1 MPGQPAAPARLSR
14 KEKQAHTRSR
24 LIEAA
29 GTVFARRGLQH
40 ASIDDV
46 AEQAGFTKGAFY
58 ANFASKEEL
67 FLAMLDEHFAARL
80 AELERTTAGDESP
93 EEQARQ
99 AGADFSRSI
108 AADPEWERLFFEFAA
123 HAGRNEE
130 FRKELVKRYRA
141 LRARIEELYR
151 ARIER
156 DPEMEEP
163 PLPLDRIALMSF
175 AMVNGMALEKMLE
188 PDLVDDELYG
198 TMLMIFF
205 TGLRTLVQE
214 GGAVQAG

>member
-1 MPGQPAAPARLSR
+1 MARRRLTR
-14 KEKQAHTRSR
+14 KEQQAHTRER

-29 GTVFARRGLQH
+29 GRVFARRGLHQ

-46 AEQAGFTKGAFY
+46 AEEAGFTKGAFY

-67 FLAMLDEHFAARL
+67 FLAMLDVRFAARL
-80 AELERTTAGDESP
+80 DELERTTAGDESP

-99 AGADFSRSI
+99 AGTDFSRAI

-130 FRKELVKRYRA
+130 FRKELVKRYRE
-141 LRARIEELYR
+141 LRGHIEELYR
-151 ARIER
+151 RRVER
-156 DPEMEEP
+156 DPEMEAP
-163 PLPLDRIALMSF
+163 PVSLERLTLMTF

-188 PDLVDDELYG
+188 PDAVDDELYG

-205 TGLRTLVQE
+205 AGLRTLVQE
-214 GGAVQAG
+214 GSAVQAG

>member
-1 MPGQPAAPARLSR
+1 MPARRLTR
-14 KEKQAHTRSR
+14 KEKQADTRCR

-29 GTVFARRGLQH
+29 ARVFARRGLHH

-46 AEQAGFTKGAFY
+46 AAEAGFTKGAFY

-67 FLAMLDEHFAARL
+67 FLAMLDEKFAARL
-80 AELERTTAGDESP
+80 AELERTTGTDETP

-99 AGADFSRSI
+99 AGSDFSRAI

-130 FRKELVKRYRA
+130 FRKELVSRYRA
-141 LRARIEELYR
+141 LRGSIEELYR
-151 ARIER
+151 RRLER
-156 DPEMEEP
+156 DVHMEEP
-163 PLPLDRIALMSF
+163 PLPLDKIALMTF

-188 PDLVDDELYG
+188 PDAVDDELYG
-198 TMLMIFF
+198 AMLMVFF
-205 TGLRTLVQE
+205 SGLRALVNE
-214 GGAVQAG
+214 RSAARAG

>member
-1 MPGQPAAPARLSR
+1 MAESQRLTR
-14 KEKQAHTRSR
+14 KEKQANTRAR
-24 LIEAA
+24 LLEAA
-29 GTVFARRGLQH
+29 GTVFARRGLHQ

-46 AEQAGFTKGAFY
+46 AEEAGFTKGAFY

-80 AELERTTAGDESP
+80 ADLERATAGDEAP

-99 AGADFSRSI
+99 AGADFSRAI
-108 AADPEWERLFFEFAA
+108 ASDPEWERLFFEFAA

-130 FRKELVKRYRA
+130 FRKELVKRYRT
-141 LRARIEELYR
+141 LRVRIEELYR
-151 ARIER
+151 RRIER
-156 DPEMEEP
+156 DPEMDEP
-163 PLPLDRIALMSF
+163 PLPLDKLALMSF

-188 PDLVDDELYG
+188 PDAVDDELYG

-214 GGAVQAG
+214 GSAVQAG

>member
-1 MPGQPAAPARLSR
+1 MAARQRLTR

-24 LIEAA
+24 LIKAA
-29 GTVFARRGLQH
+29 GTVFARRGLHH
-40 ASIDDV
+40 ASIDEV

-67 FLAMLDEHFAARL
+67 FLAMLDERFAARL
-80 AELERTTAGDESP
+80 EDLERTTAGDEAP

-99 AGADFSRSI
+99 AGADFSRTI

-123 HAGRNEE
+123 HAGRNEA
-130 FRKELVKRYRA
+130 FRKELVERYRA
-141 LRARIEELYR
+141 LRGHIEELYR
-151 ARIER
+151 RRIER
-156 DPEMEEP
+156 DPEMHDP
-163 PLPLDRIALMSF
+163 PVPLDRITLMTF

-188 PDLVDDELYG
+188 PDMVDDELYG

-205 TGLRTLVQE
+205 TGLRTLVHE
-214 GGAVQAG
+214 GPAVQAG